1 MTRVVEREEHSE
13 KEAVE
18 PVSEQK
24 AVVPVARARQA
35 ANASLTGLFILLLIY
50 SLHVAAEIVL
60 PIAVALL
67 LAMLLSPPL
76 RVLRRMGFPVPL
88 AAGVVVLLFVAFLGG
103 AFFAISSPAADWLE
117 EMPKHLKALEHKLE
131 AVRGPIAE
139 VNEATQQMED
149 LARLDP
155 NAAQVRSVEIRQPGF
170 LRLTLLSTPPVLVS
184 IAITFVL
191 LYFILASGREIMSK
205 LASSQRSQ
213 WDRHHVIALTRAVE
227 SDISRYLVTVTV
239 INLALG
245 AVTAGMLYLMG
256 LPNAVLWGVVVAL
269 LNFAP
274 YVGATISTA
283 LLTIVALLTFES
295 VGQALLVPAGF
306 IAIAFIEGQLIT
318 PSIVGRRLSLSPLLV
333 FLSVIV
339 CGWLWGVVGA
349 LIAVPLLASVKIV
362 CAHVPQWSRVATF
375 IGRVSPA
382 RKPARQPRT
391 YGSKRAS
398 PE

>member
-1 MTRVVEREEHSE
+1 MAVEREEHIE
-13 KEAVE
+13 IEVVAAVPE
-18 PVSEQK
+18 PRT
-24 AVVPVARARQA
+24 VPVPRARQA
-35 ANASLTGLFILLLIY
+35 ASASVTGLFILLFVY
-50 SLHVAAEIVL
+50 FLHAAAAIVL

-76 RVLRRMGFPVPL
+76 RVLRRLGFPVPL
-88 AAGVVVLLFVAFLGG
+88 AAGVVVLLFVTVLGG
-103 AFFAISSPAADWLE
+103 AFFAVSSPAADWLE
-117 EMPKHLKALEHKLE
+117 EMPKHLKTIERKLE
-131 AVRGPIAE
+131 AVRGPIEE
-139 VNEATQQMED
+139 VSEATKQMED

-155 NAAQVRSVEIRQPGF
+155 NAAQTRAVEIRQPGF
-170 LRLTLLSTPPVLVS
+170 LRLTLLSTPAALVS
-184 IAITFVL
+184 IAVTFVL

-213 WDRHHVIALTRAVE
+213 WDRHNVIALTRAVE

-239 INLALG
+239 INLTLG
-245 AVTAGMLYLMG
+245 AVTAAMLYLMG
-256 LPNAVLWGVVVAL
+256 LPNAILWGVVVAL

-274 YVGATISTA
+274 YVGATISAA
-283 LLTIVALLTFES
+283 LLTIVALLTFDKL
-295 VGQALLVPAGF
+295 GQALLVPAGF
-306 IAIAFIEGQLIT
+306 ITIAFIEGQLIT

-375 IGRVSPA
+375 IGRMSPSRA
-382 RKPARQPRT
+382 PSRQPRV
-391 YGSKRAS
+391 YGNKRAS